1 MVAIEIARKQRHVL
15 LLGKIKQNQALS
27 PAELKELEQ
36 YERATLKKRTD
47 TSAHN
52 ARANRTEK
60 SKSASTG
67 KRRRRL
73 ISPLRLQRLAYV
85 CDDMAEADHTS
96 ALRRPLA
103 DIIAGDAALLAAW
116 RRGQFLRNLEMA
128 ACTMPNISRAA
139 SFLRIPGGSK
149 GLREILDNDLEAG
162 DVWLQNWIQT
172 EIAVRKSIVE
182 NAKSGNSKA
191 IEVAAAWA
199 LQGDSD
205 RPPGGSNFRRVTMLE
220 LADLMGVTRQAIDK
234 WTRQRSMPRNADG
247 TFDLKEVFVWFET
260 DIAAKIRN
268 PGNSAEHDPMRKRK
282 TQLIE
287 IDIDLKLGRLLERG
301 PVLSGF
307 VARFQ
312 LLKVSLS
319 AFPRDIGPLLE
330 NRSLSQ
336 IQEILGKAIASL
348 LEEQKKIPE
357 ELSLPAGAAGSLAE
371 CMEQLL

>member
-1 MVAIEIARKQRHVL
+1 MNKKVNKKPGKNRKL
-15 LLGKIKQNQALS
+15 
-27 PAELKELEQ
+27 
-36 YERATLKKRTD
+36 
-47 TSAHN
+47 
-52 ARANRTEK
+52 
-60 SKSASTG
+60 
-67 KRRRRL
+67 RRRPIGLLAVKRL
-73 ISPLRLQRLAYV
+73 GYQ
-85 CDDMAEADHTS
+85 CDTLAEADTI
-96 ALRRPLA
+96 ANLKRCLA
-103 DIIAGDAALLAAW
+103 DVVAGDAALLAAW

-139 SFLRIPGGSK
+139 RFLRIAGGSK

-172 EIAVRKSIVE
+172 EIAVRQSIIE
-182 NAKSGNSKA
+182 NAKSGNTKA

-199 LQGDSD
+199 QQGDSD
-205 RPPGGSNFRRVTMLE
+205 RPTGGSNFRRVTMLE

-234 WTRQRSMPRNADG
+234 WARQRSLPRNADG

-260 DIAAKIRN
+260 DVAAKIRN

-287 IDIDLKLGRLLERG
+287 IDIDIKLGRLLERG
-301 PVLSGF
+301 PVMTGF
-307 VARFQ
+307 TARFQ
-312 LLKVSLS
+312 LLKASLS

-336 IQEILGKAIASL
+336 IQKILDKAVASL

-357 ELSLPAGAAGSLAE
+357 ELRLPDGAARSLAE
-371 CMEQLL
+371 CLEQLL

>member
-1 MVAIEIARKQRHVL
+1 MLAIEIAKKQRHAL
-15 LLGKIKQNQALS
+15 LLGRIKQNQALS

-36 YERATLKKRTD
+36 YERATPKKRTD

-52 ARANRTEK
+52 ARPNRTRK
-60 SKSASTG
+60 SKSTSTE

-73 ISPLRLQRLAYV
+73 ISPLRLQRLAYA
-85 CDDMAEADHTS
+85 CDDMAEADIAA
-96 ALRRPLA
+96 ALPRPLA

-139 SFLRIPGGSK
+139 RFLRIAGGSK

-172 EIAVRKSIVE
+172 EIAVRQSIIE
-182 NAKSGNSKA
+182 NAKSGNQKA

-199 LQGDSD
+199 QQGDSD
-205 RPPGGSNFRRVTMLE
+205 RPTGGSNFRRVTMLE
-220 LADLMGVTRQAIDK
+220 LADLMSVTRQAIDK
-234 WTRQRSMPRNADG
+234 WARQRSLPRNADG

-260 DIAAKIRN
+260 DVAAKIRN

-287 IDIDLKLGRLLERG
+287 IDIDIKLGRLLERG
-301 PVLSGF
+301 PVMTGF
-307 VARFQ
+307 TARFQ
-312 LLKVSLS
+312 LLKASLS

-336 IQEILGKAIASL
+336 IQEILDKAVASL

-357 ELSLPAGAAGSLAE
+357 ELRLPDGAARSLAE
-371 CMEQLL
+371 CLEQLL

>member
-1 MVAIEIARKQRHVL
+1 MVCGLQSQSR
-15 LLGKIKQNQALS
+15 N
-27 PAELKELEQ
+27 PM
-36 YERATLKKRTD
+36 KKK
-47 TSAHN
+47 
-52 ARANRTEK
+52 ANRK
-60 SKSASTG
+60 PG
-67 KRRRRL
+67 KNRKLLRRPIGLLAVKRL
-73 ISPLRLQRLAYV
+73 GYE
-85 CDDMAEADHTS
+85 CDTLAEADRV
-96 ALRRPLA
+96 ANLRRCLA
-103 DIIAGDAALLAAW
+103 GVIAGDAALLAAW

-139 SFLRIPGGSK
+139 KFLRIEGGAK

-172 EIAVRKSIVE
+172 EIAVRQSIVE

-234 WTRQRSMPRNADG
+234 WTRQRAMPRNADG
-247 TFDLKEVFVWFET
+247 TFDLKQVFVWFEA
-260 DIAAKIRN
+260 DVAAKIKN

-301 PVLSGF
+301 PVLKGF

-336 IQEILGKAIASL
+336 IQEILLKAVASL

-357 ELSLPAGAAGSLAE
+357 ELSLPAGAAEAFGE
-371 CMEQLL
+371 CLEQLQ

>member
-1 MVAIEIARKQRHVL
+1 M
-15 LLGKIKQNQALS
+15 
-27 PAELKELEQ
+27 
-36 YERATLKKRTD
+36 KKKG
-47 TSAHN
+47 N
-52 ARANRTEK
+52 K
-60 SKSASTG
+60 KP
-67 KRRRRL
+67 KLRRRPIGLLAVKRL
-73 ISPLRLQRLAYV
+73 GYQ
-85 CDDMAEADHTS
+85 CDTLAEADAIAS
-96 ALRRPLA
+96 LRRCLA
-103 DIIAGDAALLAAW
+103 DVLARDAELLTAW

-139 SFLRIPGGSK
+139 RFLRIAGGAK

-172 EIAVRKSIVE
+172 EIAVRQSIVE
-182 NAKSGNSKA
+182 NAKSGNQKA

-199 LQGDSD
+199 QQGDSD

-220 LADLMGVTRQAIDK
+220 LADLMGVTRQAVDK
-234 WTRQRSMPRNADG
+234 WVRQRSMPRNGDG
-247 TFDLKEVFVWFET
+247 TFDLKEVFIWFEA
-260 DIAAKIRN
+260 DVAAKIKN

-312 LLKVSLS
+312 LLKITLS